1 MKAFIIRPGSGVTCK
16 DERQGSCRRQSSVPA
31 PLSLVPP
38 GFTLL
43 GWITWLAER
52 LCPSKRLSLSL
63 KGWSM
68 FCHFFCHTCMP
79 LSRDAPHSS
88 CSDWL
93 VTLMPVARTTE
104 IFLPNLTS
112 SVHSH
117 GVEASFAVCEA
128 TPRKRRT
135 NCSPQRGSQKD
146 ESEARWRL
154 PWTSEFYWFWGTL
167 VMTIPDTNTENLGSD
182 RNRPKTAAAEKS
194 HAFLLSI
201 WIEETGLANVS
212 VGYLGEQSQA
222 INIPGRKCRLIVLT

>member
-117 GVEASFAVCEA
+117 GVEASFAVWGYAQEEENKLL
-128 TPRKRRT
+128 TPEREPERWEWSPLTSTLNQWVLLVLGHAGNDDPRHKYRK
-135 NCSPQRGSQKD
+135 PG
-146 ESEARWRL
+146 
-154 PWTSEFYWFWGTL
+154 
-167 VMTIPDTNTENLGSD
+167 
-182 RNRPKTAAAEKS
+182 
-194 HAFLLSI
+194 I
-201 WIEETGLANVS
+201 W
-212 VGYLGEQSQA
+212 
-222 INIPGRKCRLIVLT
+222 